1 MASVD
6 LEKWDKDIDSASA
19 NKQELYDQLKE
30 AANAS
35 PNDVNY
41 LWRLTKGALV
51 LSDLAEKNK
60 SKDKCKN
67 FVSESLVH
75 AKKAIE
81 ADPKSLEA
89 HKWYARF
96 AHFKSFFN
104 MFFSRLNLLLFR
116 FRNNN
121 LMLNTFYLL

>member
-1 MASVD
+1 MASID
-6 LEKWDKDIDSASA
+6 FAKWDQDIDNPEA

-30 AANAS
+30 AANSA

-60 SKDKCKN
+60 NKDKCKG
-67 FVSESLVH
+67 FTQESLTH

-89 HKWYARF
+89 HKWYV
-96 AHFKSFFN
+96 
-104 MFFSRLNLLLFR
+104 
-116 FRNNN
+116 
-121 LMLNTFYLL
+121 